1 MYRLIGFQ
9 VKKGNFPNKDTG
21 ELVEYD
27 KTELYLLTDEKEG
40 VKGFMPAT
48 ASAQN
53 DTFKIIGAK
62 TLDEAL
68 NKEVYVITDLTA
80 KPDKEGKMR
89 LNVQKLVVV

>member
-1 MYRLIGFQ
+1 M
-9 VKKGNFPNKDTG
+9 
-21 ELVEYD
+21 EYD
-27 KTELYLLTDEKEG
+27 KTELYLITDEKEG

-62 TLDEAL
+62 TLEEAI

-80 KPDKEGKMR
+80 KPDENGRMR
-89 LNVQKLVVV
+89 LNVQKLVVA

>member
-1 MYRLIGFQ
+1 MYKLIGFQ
-9 VKKGNFPNKDTG
+9 VKKGNYPKKDTG

-27 KTELYLLTDEKEG
+27 KTELYLITDEKEG

-53 DTFKIIGAK
+53 DTFKIIGVK
-62 TLDEAL
+62 TLEEAI

-80 KPDKEGKMR
+80 KPDENGRMR